1 MRVIAIQPFL
11 KSPAVDPSPGPSARN
26 AALLSEELV
35 RRGCVVEIFP
45 SPEAIGTES
54 RWAVAPGTSARVWP
68 TMELPVAGDLRLL
81 LSAVPRLR
89 PLPRSARQ
97 MVFAWMELVAMRRA
111 LAHGMPDIVHD
122 HLGMM
127 RLTRMMRALGARVP
141 MVLTHP
147 EGQVEADLA
156 AYAAVV
162 FPSRMAQARSAA
174 KVQNARIIPP
184 PVSPVFLAGEV
195 ATAPSPNLL
204 LFVGGPH
211 ASGGLEL
218 LLQAMRAEDRLRR
231 TCRVTVCGD
240 VPEGERMRR
249 EINKEGL
256 PVRMAGIITTSG
268 LREILD
274 QTALLV
280 LPGHPAAGSRALREA
295 ACRGV
300 PAVTWSRQADDL
312 SEVLD
317 MPAAIGLAVGECEPR
332 VLAGHIFSA
341 LEGAMVSLSFRAGL
355 ARRARE
361 VFSPA
366 GYAERY
372 LRLYGEVS

>member
-11 KSPAVDPSPGPSARN
+11 KSPAVDPNPGPSARN
-26 AALLSEELV
+26 AALLCEELL

-54 RWAVAPGTSARVWP
+54 RWAVAPGTSTRVWP
-68 TMELPVAGDLRLL
+68 TMELPVPGDLRLL

-97 MVFAWMELVAMRRA
+97 MVFAWMELVAMRRM
-111 LAHGMPDIVHD
+111 LAHGMPDIFHD

-127 RLTRMMRALGARVP
+127 RLTRMMHALGARVP
-141 MVLTHP
+141 VVLTHP

-162 FPSRMAQARSAA
+162 FPSRMALARSAA
-174 KVQNARIIPP
+174 NARGARIIPP
-184 PVSPVFLAGEV
+184 PVSPVFLAGEIV
-195 ATAPSPNLL
+195 ASPPPGSL
-204 LFVGGPH
+204 LFVGGPR

-218 LLQAMRAEDRLRR
+218 LLQAMRADDRLRR
-231 TCRVTVCGD
+231 TCRVTVCGE
-240 VPEGERMRR
+240 VPQAERVCR
-249 EINKEGL
+249 ETEKEGL
-256 PVRMAGIITTSG
+256 PVTMAGMVTTAG

-300 PAVTWSRQADDL
+300 PALTWSGQADDL
-312 SEVLD
+312 SEALE
-317 MPAAIGLAVGECEPR
+317 MPAAIGLAVGEREPGA
-332 VLAGHIFSA
+332 LAGHIFSA
-341 LEGAMVSLSFRAGL
+341 LEGATASLSFRAGL
-355 ARRARE
+355 ARRARD

-366 GYAERY
+366 GYADRY